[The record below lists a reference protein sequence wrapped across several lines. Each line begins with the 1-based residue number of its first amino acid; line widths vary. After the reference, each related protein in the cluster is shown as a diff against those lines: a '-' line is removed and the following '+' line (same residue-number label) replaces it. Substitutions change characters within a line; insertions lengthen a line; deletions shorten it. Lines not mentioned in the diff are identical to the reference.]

1 MTNDVQINRLAGSLG
16 AELRGLNLAC
26 LSPEGLA
33 IINKALID
41 HHVVA
46 VREQHLT
53 PAAIDAFARMLGAP
67 HVYPQRQERSVRDGD
82 VLDKALVGVNPQRE
96 ERSVLQHPE
105 FPDIIRFRSEAYL
118 KAVTQNWHSD
128 ATAFTTP
135 PAITLLAAHI
145 LPSAGGDTGFANQH
159 LAFEALS
166 PGLQRMLSS
175 MRAYHEVAY
184 ASGASYSAIHPAVR
198 THSVTGRRAL
208 YVNKYF
214 TKYFEGMSVEESRPL
229 LAYFEAHCVREEFVY
244 RHRWQPG
251 DVVFWDNRS
260 VQHRSI
266 QDYGD
271 EERVMYHMEL
281 KDEVPA

>member
-1 MTNDVQINRLAGSLG
+1 MTNEVQINRLAGSLG
-16 AELRGLNLAC
+16 AELRGLNLAS
-26 LSPEGLA
+26 LSPAGLA
-33 IINKALID
+33 IINKALLD

-46 VREQHLT
+46 VRDQRVT
-53 PAAIDAFARMLGAP
+53 PAELEAFARMLGAP
-67 HVYPQRQERSVRDGD
+67 HGYPKGLTSTI
-82 VLDKALVGVNPQRE
+82 
-96 ERSVLQHPE
+96 QHPE
-105 FPDIIRFRSEAYL
+105 FPNIILLRNEGYARR
-118 KAVTQNWHSD
+118 VTQNWHSEG
-128 ATAFTTP
+128 TAFSTP
-135 PAITLLAAHI
+135 PTITLLAAHI

-166 PGLQRMLSS
+166 PALQQMLSS

-184 ASGASYSAIHPAVR
+184 ANGLSYSAVHPVVR
-198 THSVTGRRAL
+198 THSATGRRAL

-214 TKYFEGMSVEESRPL
+214 TKYFEGMSIEESRPL

-281 KDEVPA
+281 KDEVPE